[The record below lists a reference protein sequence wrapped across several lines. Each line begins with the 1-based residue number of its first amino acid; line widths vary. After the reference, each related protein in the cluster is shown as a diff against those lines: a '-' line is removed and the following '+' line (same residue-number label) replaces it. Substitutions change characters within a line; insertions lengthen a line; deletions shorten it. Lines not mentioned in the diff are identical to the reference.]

1 MKYKGEVHLGTTR
14 YITLVTSFFFL
25 EFFLPPFKLQKKF
38 HCSWCSKI
46 LNYFQPSL
54 NNTKILYMYQ
64 LPAGCVHTSS
74 QN

>member
-25 EFFLPPFKLQKKF
+25 ECFKLQKKF
-38 HCSWCSKI
+38 HCFPGVQKSCH
-46 LNYFQPSL
+46 YFQPSL
-54 NNTKILYMYQ
+54 NTKILYQ